1 MKYLIPIMLS
11 LFVLAACSSGGGE
24 MNAVTG
30 KNIAGD
36 SSTGISATDAS
47 TVDAPM
53 DGSGTTG
60 ANAVEQPS
68 PEKAVLSFSSFD
80 GGGHEYSVEIEDPEI
95 LTYTSKRDYGAERD
109 ELETGSPY
117 WMIFTF
123 TGLKPGT
130 TTVSVYGRSP
140 IIENNDSIY
149 TAVVDENLN
158 VTLKSVRKISTF
170 FMYRDADID
179 YNTYSVSYGQDGYH
193 VSVNYEEE
201 QKIDEESV
209 DALIAVI
216 DEYGVERWN
225 GFSESERHGPVEES
239 FLLEAR
245 LTDGTYIWARGDNV
259 FPENY
264 EPAINKMQEI
274 LDNAK
279 IW

>member
-1 MKYLIPIMLS
+1 
-11 LFVLAACSSGGGE
+11 

-30 KNIAGD
+30 QNIAGD

-60 ANAVEQPS
+60 ANVVEQPS

-95 LTYTSKRDYGAERD
+95 LTYTSKRDYGA
-109 ELETGSPY
+109 
-117 WMIFTF
+117 
-123 TGLKPGT
+123 
-130 TTVSVYGRSP
+130 
-140 IIENNDSIY
+140 
-149 TAVVDENLN
+149 
-158 VTLKSVRKISTF
+158 
-170 FMYRDADID
+170 
-179 YNTYSVSYGQDGYH
+179 
-193 VSVNYEEE
+193 
-201 QKIDEESV
+201 
-209 DALIAVI
+209 
-216 DEYGVERWN
+216 
-225 GFSESERHGPVEES
+225 
-239 FLLEAR
+239 
-245 LTDGTYIWARGDNV
+245 RGDNV